1 MRKQGLI
8 KYVLIIAFLIV
19 IIVVLF
25 IRIIKIAKN
34 SDEYS
39 ERDAG
44 KQENIEEG
52 GYYWENSQEVI
63 EVIDV
68 DNSNDIPSESEVIT
82 LLEDRGFT
90 DCQVTS
96 QYDLNGEYY
105 EETEISKDSSNKHPM
120 YTAYYVNSANELWT
134 IYIINGKVM
143 AFPVNYNLDKGS
155 QAEVLFSES
164 KEITSYDY
172 KTNKFY
178 VRIPKKSEAVVCI
191 VDRIDAATLEN

>member
-44 KQENIEEG
+44 KQENIEES